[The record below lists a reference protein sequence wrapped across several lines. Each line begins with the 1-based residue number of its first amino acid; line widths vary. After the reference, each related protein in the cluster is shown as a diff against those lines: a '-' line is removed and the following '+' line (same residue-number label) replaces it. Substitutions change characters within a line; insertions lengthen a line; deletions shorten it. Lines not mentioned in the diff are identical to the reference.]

1 MSVGELRHEGIYPLW
16 GEKLP
21 GTTFQRNPSRLML
34 ITTEIDCLPSL
45 IQGLGGR
52 I

>member
-1 MSVGELRHEGIYPLW
+1 MSVGELRHEGIYPL
-16 GEKLP
+16 GGKVTGHNIL
-21 GTTFQRNPSRLML
+21 RNPSRLML